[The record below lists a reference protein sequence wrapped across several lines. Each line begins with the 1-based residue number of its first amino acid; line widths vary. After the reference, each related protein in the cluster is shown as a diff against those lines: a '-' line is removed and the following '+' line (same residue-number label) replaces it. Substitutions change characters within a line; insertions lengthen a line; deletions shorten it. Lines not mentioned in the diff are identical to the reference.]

1 MLGSIGHWYSPT
13 HTISSGSEG
22 VMSVA
27 RSSSSCDWMQAREP
41 SSAEHSASH
50 PWWDAGPTSF
60 MHLEPQ
66 PAVQPGGQVG
76 VVEHAGL
83 ALQPAQKSARKNEEA
98 GAIAG
103 DGKRALS
110 KQSPTARAINR
121 RLSARVII
129 YGNAYFVTLFTRWA

>member
-1 MLGSIGHWYSPT
+1 
-13 HTISSGSEG
+13 
-22 VMSVA
+22 MSVA

-50 PWWDAGPTSF
+50 PWWDAGPASF

-83 ALQPAQKSARKNEEA
+83 APQPAQKSARKNEEA
-98 GAIAG
+98 GAIAS
-103 DGKRALS
+103 DN
-110 KQSPTARAINR
+110 ARD
-121 RLSARVII
+121 
-129 YGNAYFVTLFTRWA
+129 